1 MRFVIA
7 ALLLMVPSHAT
18 VSFKA
23 QVAPILLEKC
33 VTCHGP
39 EKSKAGFRLDS
50 FESLLKAGESK
61 KAPIVAGA
69 PGRSHLFELITTK
82 DEDDRMPQKS
92 DRLSDQQITVI
103 RDWIFQG
110 AKFDGS
116 APTESLAKI
125 VPYQPGPESPA
136 HYPFPQPVLAL
147 SWSID
152 GKILASSGY
161 HEALLWSDDGKL
173 RRRISRL
180 PQRIHGLA
188 FADSNTLAV
197 AAGTPGKSG
206 EVLLCRID
214 STEAP
219 RLLARLSD
227 VTTCLAINKSR
238 TTIAVGGADNAIH
251 IFSLP
256 DGNEKVV
263 QQHADWVTSLA
274 FSNDESKLASASRD
288 RTARIFDVKTGDL
301 LETYA
306 EHLQPLYAVAFSD
319 DGKTVFSGGRE
330 KKIHSWQTH
339 EAKKNG
345 EFPALD
351 GDVLAL
357 CVADSNLFAAGGEK
371 EIYVFNAGDRKQIRT
386 LSGHT
391 DWIYTIAWHEE
402 SKRLASGSFN
412 GEIRIWNVEKD
423 VATTSFRAIP

>member
-1 MRFVIA
+1 MRFVFV
-7 ALLLMVPSHAT
+7 ALLLIVSSRGAA
-18 VSFKA
+18 SFKA

-39 EKSKAGFRLDS
+39 EKSKAAFRLDS
-50 FESLLKAGESK
+50 FDSLMKPGESK
-61 KAPIVAGA
+61 KPTIVAGV
-69 PGRSHLFELITTK
+69 PERSHLFELITTK

-92 DRLSDQQITVI
+92 DRLSDEQIAIVH
-103 RDWIFQG
+103 DWIAEG

-116 APTESLAKI
+116 APGDNLAKI
-125 VPYQPGPESPA
+125 VPYQPGPESPV
-136 HYPFPQPVLAL
+136 HYPFPQPALAL
-147 SWSID
+147 AWSLD
-152 GKILASSGY
+152 GKTLGSSGY
-161 HEALLWSDDGKL
+161 HEALIWSDDGKL
-173 RRRISRL
+173 QKRISHL

-188 FADSNTLAV
+188 FVDGNTIAI

-206 EVLLCRID
+206 EILLCRTD
-214 STEAP
+214 STEPP
-219 RLLARLSD
+219 RLLARLTD
-227 VTTCLAINKSR
+227 VATCLAINKSR

-256 DGNEKVV
+256 EGAERVV

-274 FSNDESKLASASRD
+274 FSNDGSKLASASRD
-288 RTARIFDVKTGDL
+288 RTARIFDIKTGDL

-306 EHLQPLYAVAFSD
+306 EHVQPLYCVAFSD

-330 KKIHSWQTH
+330 RRIHSWQTH

-345 EFPALD
+345 EFSALE

-357 CVADSNLFAAGGEK
+357 CVADSKLFAAGGEK
-371 EIYVFNAGDRKQIRT
+371 EIHVFNVGDRKQIRT

-391 DWIYTIAWHEE
+391 DWIYSLTWHEE

-412 GEIRIWNVEKD
+412 GEIRIWDVEKGK
-423 VATTSFRAIP
+423 AITSFRAVP

>member
-1 MRFVIA
+1 MRFVLA
-7 ALLLMVPSHAT
+7 TLLLIVP
-18 VSFKA
+18 VRGGISFKA

-50 FESLLKAGESK
+50 FDSLMKPGESK
-61 KAPIVAGA
+61 KAPIAAGA
-69 PGRSHLFELITTK
+69 PERSHLFELITTK
-82 DEDDRMPQKS
+82 DEEDRMPQKS
-92 DRLSDQQITVI
+92 DRLSDQQIAVI
-103 RDWIFQG
+103 RDWIAEG

-116 APTESLAKI
+116 APGENLAKI

-147 SWSID
+147 AWSVD

-161 HEALLWSDDGKL
+161 HEALLWSEDGKL
-173 RRRISRL
+173 QKRISRL
-180 PQRIHGLA
+180 PERIHGLA
-188 FADSNTLAV
+188 FTDSNTLAV

-214 STEAP
+214 STEPP

-227 VTTCLAINKSR
+227 VATCLALNTSR
-238 TTIAVGGADNAIH
+238 TIIGVGGADNAIH

-256 DGNEKVV
+256 DGNERVM
-263 QQHADWVTSLA
+263 QQHADWVTALA
-274 FSNDESKLASASRD
+274 FSKDGSKLASASRD
-288 RTARIFDVKTGDL
+288 RTSRIFDVKTGDL

-306 EHLQPLYAVAFSD
+306 EHLQPLYSVAFSD

-345 EFPALD
+345 EFPTLE
-351 GDVLAL
+351 GDVLSM
-357 CVADSNLFAAGGEK
+357 CVTGSQLFAAGGEK
-371 EIYVFNAGDRKQIRT
+371 EIHIFNAGDRKQIRM
-386 LSGHT
+386 LSGHS
-391 DWIYTIAWHEE
+391 DWIYALAWHED

-412 GEIRIWNVEKD
+412 GEIRIWDAQKGE
-423 VATTSFRAIP
+423 ATTSFRAIP